1 MIAIASA
8 TPCACG
14 APVLLMQIDAGP
26 GKAWQ
31 AHCDECLDPESE
43 PGQKIVGYGETPEAA
58 LWDRQV
64 SHELVVGS
72 TWVLATTLGDLERQ
86 VAQEAEAQ
94 RGWVYSTTTGRS
106 FSEPDT
112 VRWYGPPEPAPSTE
126 LVA

>member
-43 PGQKIVGYGETPEAA
+43 PGQKIVGYGESPEAA

-64 SHELVVGS
+64 SHELAIGS

-86 VAQEAEAQ
+86 VAQEAERT
-94 RGWVYSTTTGRS
+94 RGWVVCPRPIRAAS
-106 FSEPDT
+106 FGCNHQ
-112 VRWYGPPEPAPSTE
+112 VYGPPGEPAPE
-126 LVA
+126 AP

>member
-43 PGQKIVGYGETPEAA
+43 PGQKIVGYGESPEAA

-64 SHELVVGS
+64 SHELAVGS

-94 RGWVYSTTTGRS
+94 RGWAVRVAVFGGIAGHY
-106 FSEPDT
+106 FCPPDAPWT
-112 VRWYGPPEPAPSTE
+112 QEPA
-126 LVA
+126 A